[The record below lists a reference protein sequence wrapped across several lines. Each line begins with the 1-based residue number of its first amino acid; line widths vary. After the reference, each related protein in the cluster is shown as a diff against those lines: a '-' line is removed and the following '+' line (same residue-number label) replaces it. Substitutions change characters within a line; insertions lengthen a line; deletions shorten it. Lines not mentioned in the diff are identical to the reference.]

1 MIPIY
6 LRGAANH
13 GIGSSAGFGGRIGR
27 IQRGGG
33 GPHGGALMTGG
44 GGGGRAEEEEEEAE
58 EPS

>member
-33 GPHGGALMTGG
+33 GPYGG
-44 GGGGRAEEEEEEAE
+44 GGGGGGMTLTLMTGGRDEEEKE
-58 EPS
+58 

>member
-6 LRGAANH
+6 FRGAANH

-33 GPHGGALMTGG
+33 GLHGGALIGN
-44 GGGGRAEEEEEEAE
+44 GGGRESLLEEAE